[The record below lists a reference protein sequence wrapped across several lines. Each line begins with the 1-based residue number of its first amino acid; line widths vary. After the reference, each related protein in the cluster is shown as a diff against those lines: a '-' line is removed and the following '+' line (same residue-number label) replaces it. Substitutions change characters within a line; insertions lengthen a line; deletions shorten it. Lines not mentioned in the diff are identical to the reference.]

1 MTHRRLAVSLLVLVL
16 AHMLSTALRTL
27 PAISADMIALSLGT
41 DLERLASLT
50 GAYYLA
56 FALSQIPL
64 GIALDRFGIKPVSLA
79 LLAGTA
85 AATGLAAAS
94 SGPATFLA
102 SQIALGFATS
112 GMLMAPMT
120 LAAREMAPRQF
131 GLWSGVI
138 LALGNTGMLLSGS
151 PLAWLLQSSGW
162 RVSFLV
168 GGAIALVIALLV
180 LAFVPWEP
188 ERRRT
193 HASPASELLAALR
206 IGLSPRLRGIMCL
219 AFVSLAATLVIRG
232 LWGGPWLLQEKG
244 LSRVDAG
251 HVLEL
256 FTLSLIV
263 GPVLVG
269 MAHRRLGAGRKIAF
283 GGHLI
288 GAIVF
293 LAIGAGASG
302 APLSNLLQVGEL
314 PVAYDATLFI
324 IAGFALST
332 QPILYAMTSSLVPPE
347 SAGKALA
354 AVNLAFFV
362 GVAVIQSMTGAVA
375 SAFSL
380 AAVFAFVAA
389 MLVAGALA
397 FWVQTG

>member
-1 MTHRRLAVSLLVLVL
+1 MNHTRLAASLLVLVL

-27 PAISADMIALSLGT
+27 PAISADMIAHSLGT

-50 GAYYLA
+50 GAYYFA

-79 LLAGTA
+79 LLVGTA
-85 AATGLAAAS
+85 VATGLAAAS
-94 SGPATFLA
+94 VGPVTFLV
-102 SQIALGFATS
+102 SQIALGVATS
-112 GMLMAPMT
+112 GMLMTPMT
-120 LAAREMAPRQF
+120 LAARELAPHRF

-138 LALGNTGMLLSGS
+138 LAVGNTGMLLSGS
-151 PLAWLLQSSGW
+151 PLAWLLQAGGW

-168 GGAIALVIALLV
+168 GGAVVLAIALLV
-180 LAFVPWEP
+180 LVFVPGEP
-188 ERRRT
+188 ERRKMS
-193 HASPASELLAALR
+193 ASPASELLAALR
-206 IGLSPRLRGIMCL
+206 VGLSPRLRGIMCL

-232 LWGGPWLLQEKG
+232 LWGGPWLMYEKG

-251 HVLEL
+251 HALEL
-256 FTLSLIV
+256 FTLSLIA

-269 MAHRRLGAGRKIAF
+269 MAHRRLGAGRRIAF
-283 GGHLI
+283 VGHLI
-288 GAIVF
+288 GAIAF

-302 APLSNLLQVGEL
+302 GPLPDLLRTATL
-314 PVAYDATLFI
+314 PVAYDVTLFV

-332 QPILYAMTSSLVPPE
+332 QPILYAMASSLVPAE
-347 SAGKALA
+347 STGKALA

-362 GVAVIQSMTGAVA
+362 GVAVIQSITGAVA

-380 AAVFAFVAA
+380 PAVFVFVSAI
-389 MLVAGALA
+389 LVAGASA
-397 FWVQTG
+397 FWLQTR